1 MTPSVAVFNV
11 REPGPLTTVQDLGRY
26 GYQRFGVP
34 PSGAL
39 DTRAAVL
46 ANLLVGNPDGAAVLE
61 MTYYGATL
69 EILSSCTLA
78 LAGATMDVTVNGAPI
93 SCWRSFSVSAG
104 DVVAI
109 GMATSG
115 CRGYLAL
122 GGGIDV
128 PEVMGSR
135 SCYVGGKFGGHKG
148 RALAHGDVIYGV
160 SPGAGSP
167 PKSIPES
174 FRPVYASS
182 IELRAVAGPQDD
194 FFDEGLALF
203 FSREFTITQQANRM
217 GYRLEGPKVL
227 RKEGMPKSIISE
239 PSLPG
244 GVQVPEGGD
253 PIILLRE
260 QTVGGYAKI
269 ASVISDDISRVAQ
282 ALPGQTIR
290 FQRVSVAAAHQ
301 ITVEHH
307 QRLLTLKDMDLALA

>member
-1 MTPSVAVFNV
+1 MSTSVAVFHV
-11 REPGPLTTVQDLGRY
+11 KEPGPMTTVQDLGRY

-61 MTYYGATL
+61 MTFCGATL
-69 EILSSCTLA
+69 EILSPCTLA
-78 LAGATMDVTVNGAPI
+78 LCGATMDVKVNGASVP
-93 SCWRSFSVSAG
+93 CWQSFAVSSG
-104 DVVAI
+104 DVVAV
-109 GMATSG
+109 GMASSG
-115 CRGYLAL
+115 CRGYLAVS
-122 GGGIDV
+122 GGIDV

-135 SCYVGGKFGGHKG
+135 SCYVGGKFGGYEG
-148 RALAHGDVIYGV
+148 RALAHGDTICGFV
-160 SPGAGSP
+160 PGA
-167 PKSIPES
+167 KVALRQIPEA
-174 FRPVYASS
+174 FRPVYGPS

-194 FFDEGLALF
+194 FFDEGLSLF
-203 FSREFTITQQANRM
+203 FSREFTVTNQANRM
-217 GYRLEGPKVL
+217 GYRLEGPKVI

-290 FQRVSVAAAHQ
+290 FQRVSVEEAHR
-301 ITVEHH
+301 ITVARHEK
-307 QRLLTLKDMDLALA
+307 LLTLKGMDLAL

>member
-1 MTPSVAVFNV
+1 MSDSVAVFKV

-26 GYQRFGVP
+26 GYQRYGVP

-39 DTRAAVL
+39 DTHAAVL

-61 MTYYGATL
+61 MTFCGATL
-69 EILSSCTLA
+69 EILSPCTLA
-78 LAGATMDVTVNGAPI
+78 LAGAAMAVTVNGAGVP
-93 SCWRSFSVSAG
+93 CWRSFSVTTG
-104 DVVAI
+104 DVVTI
-109 GMATSG
+109 GVAASG
-115 CRGYLAL
+115 CRGYLAVS
-122 GGGIDV
+122 GGIDV

-135 SCYVGGKFGGHKG
+135 SCYVGGKFGGYQG
-148 RALAHGDVIYGV
+148 RALAHGDVVHGFA
-160 SPGAGSP
+160 PRTP
-167 PKSIPES
+167 MPHRSIPAS
-174 FRPVYASS
+174 FRPVYGPS

-194 FFDEGLALF
+194 FFDEGLSLF
-203 FSREFTITQQANRM
+203 FSGEFTVTNQANRM
-217 GYRLEGPKVL
+217 GYRLEGPKVI
-227 RKEGMPKSIISE
+227 RKEGRPKSIISE

-290 FQRVSVAAAHQ
+290 FRRVSVEQAHG
-301 ITVEHH
+301 IAEACH
-307 QRLLTLKDMDLALA
+307 QRLLTLKGMDLAL